1 MKNAQI
7 LSLLFAA
14 AVCMGCDNKVDN
26 PQPDVKVDNPQP
38 DVYVVGKE
46 IDAQGTTFAIVW
58 KNGVVQNLGEGEAYS
73 VFVQN
78 NDVYVAGWGLNAL
91 GFRVAMLW
99 ENGIGKELTEGWG
112 EAKSVFVSGTD
123 VYVALNERNKSK
135 IWKNGRA
142 EMLPNGGRA
151 TCVFVSGN
159 DVYVAG
165 NVSVLLREKKGS
177 IINVVEIRVATVW
190 KNGEVYQAF
199 TEVVDEIDLNSDRI
213 TYAEASSVFVSGNDV
228 YVLERTYH
236 PFPIHDIRV
245 WKNGVILYLL
255 DNESN
260 WMDAISLFVSGN
272 DAYVC
277 GSEENIPIFW
287 KNGNKQTLPSGTN
300 YGVANSIFVSGN
312 DVYVVGTERETYSPV
327 SQSWDAKLWTNGI
340 GKVLANGETRIIPYS
355 VFVVKK

>member
-1 MKNAQI
+1 
-7 LSLLFAA
+7 
-14 AVCMGCDNKVDN
+14 
-26 PQPDVKVDNPQP
+26 
-38 DVYVVGKE
+38 
-46 IDAQGTTFAIVW
+46 
-58 KNGVVQNLGEGEAYS
+58 
-73 VFVQN
+73 
-78 NDVYVAGWGLNAL
+78 VYVAGNGRNEE
-91 GFRVAMLW
+91 GYVVA
-99 ENGIGKELTEGWG
+99 T
-112 EAKSVFVSGTD
+112 V
-123 VYVALNERNKSK
+123 
-135 IWKNGRA
+135 WKNEKA
-142 EMLPNGGRA
+142 EVLPNGFMA
-151 TCVFVSGN
+151 HSVFVSGN

-165 NVSVLLREKKGS
+165 IEKSEKTG
-177 IINVVEIRVATVW
+177 ITIATVW
-190 KNGEVYQAF
+190 KNGEVYQTF

-213 TYAEASSVFVSGNDV
+213 AYAEASSVFVSGNDV